1 MCNSNY
7 SFYFPFVL
15 ISVDNNITRCHQDCH
30 DRRGCNITRC
40 QSDCHDRHGLHFFYY
55 HSCSISIIIYCEEET
70 LAVVLFLKTQP

>member
-30 DRRGCNITRC
+30 WY
-40 QSDCHDRHGLHFFYY
+40 GLCFSYY
-55 HSCSISIIIYCEEET
+55 HSCSLSIIVYCKGET
-70 LAVVLFLKTQP
+70 LAVVLFLETQP